1 MVDRQYDEL
10 EEFPMKRLSFA
21 AALMVLLALT
31 PMSFAQENGGE
42 PGYGESSGEPNPSM
56 EGEEGSGRAQEGA
69 EPGQQET
76 SPDNPSDSG
85 EMQDSPSGEGADQ
98 DNANQGNSDS
108 DNPDS
113 GSQDSGDSGQ
123 PSDSN

>member
-1 MVDRQYDEL
+1 
-10 EEFPMKRLSFA
+10 MKRLSFA

-31 PMSFAQENGGE
+31 PMSFAQENGGDSGSS
-42 PGYGESSGEPNPSM
+42 GYGESSGEPNPSM
-56 EGEEGSGRAQEGA
+56 EGEEGSGQAQEGA
-69 EPGQQET
+69 DPGQQET

-85 EMQDSPSGEGADQ
+85 EMQQSPSDEGADQ
-98 DNANQGNSDS
+98 DSTNQGNRDS

-113 GSQDSGDSGQ
+113 GSQDSGDSAQ

>member
-1 MVDRQYDEL
+1 
-10 EEFPMKRLSFA
+10 MKRLSFA

-31 PMSFAQENGGE
+31 PLSFAQENGGE
-42 PGYGESSGEPNPSM
+42 SGSPGYGESSGEPSPSM
-56 EGEEGSGRAQEGA
+56 EGEEGSGQAQEGT
-69 EPGQQET
+69 EPEQQET

-85 EMQDSPSGEGADQ
+85 EMQQSPSDEGADQ
-98 DNANQGNSDS
+98 DSTNQGNSDS

-113 GSQDSGDSGQ
+113 GSQDSGDGGQ

>member
-1 MVDRQYDEL
+1 
-10 EEFPMKRLSFA
+10 MKRLSFA

-42 PGYGESSGEPNPSM
+42 SGSPGFGESSGEPNPSM
-56 EGEEGSGRAQEGA
+56 EGEEGSGQAQEGA
-69 EPGQQET
+69 EPEQQET

-85 EMQDSPSGEGADQ
+85 EMQQSPSDEGSADQ
-98 DNANQGNSDS
+98 DNTNQSNSDS

-113 GSQDSGDSGQ
+113 GSQDSGDSAQ